1 MHSRLLLASIALAG
15 AAASTG
21 AACTDSLF
29 LQSITV
35 YRQSLK
41 NTATLGDWDSV
52 KVNPWD
58 ANDLLKAAPLGYPYS
73 NDADVATH
81 YLAFKFDCGADTAS
95 AVQGARVI
103 TKRVRSGEEYRYQT
117 TSESF
122 VQDASVEM
130 NDGQGKGLT
139 MNGESFSILWK
150 SNFPDKS
157 NRFNIGKKTAS
168 APRLSYGQS
177 AVSYI
182 FSSSS
187 TSTSWK
193 SNAAGWWGVHAVLAD
208 HEKVLSELLED
219 TVSLYVAKLG
229 SGVDSVRTQI
239 VRFRYEYDYTKPA
252 TGVRSSAA
260 PRAAFRVNAGAN
272 GWNIQ
277 LTQATPVSIYST
289 EGRMVR
295 QFPAARS
302 VVWDGRDAS
311 GAKVRPGLWVVRASG
326 LGAVPVLVR

>member
-1 MHSRLLLASIALAG
+1 MHSRLLFATIALAG
-15 AAASTG
+15 MVTSAG
-21 AACTDSLF
+21 AACEDSLF

-41 NTATLGDWDSV
+41 NTATLGDWDSI
-52 KVNPWD
+52 KVNPWNAD
-58 ANDLLKAAPLGYPYS
+58 DLLKAAPLGYPYS
-73 NDADVATH
+73 DGADVATH
-81 YLAFKFDCGADTAS
+81 YLGFKFNCGADTAS
-95 AVQGARVI
+95 AVQGVRVI
-103 TKRVRSGEEYRYQT
+103 TKRVRSGEAYRHQT

-122 VQDASVEM
+122 VQDASVGM
-130 NDGQGKGLT
+130 NDGHGKGLT
-139 MNGESFSILWK
+139 MNGESFSILWT

-157 NRFNIGKKTAS
+157 SRFNIGKKTAS
-168 APRLSYGQS
+168 APRLSYSQN
-177 AVSYI
+177 AVSYT

-187 TSTSWK
+187 TSSSWQ

-219 TVSLYVAKLG
+219 TVSFYVAKLG

-252 TGVRSSAA
+252 TGVRSSA

-272 GWNIQ
+272 GWSIQ
-277 LTQATPVSIYST
+277 LAQAAPVSIYST
-289 EGRMVR
+289 EGRLVR
-295 QFPAARS
+295 QFSAARS

-311 GAKVRPGLWVVRASG
+311 GAKVRPGLWVVRAAG
-326 LGAVPVLVR
+326 MGAVPVLVR

>member
-15 AAASTG
+15 MAASAG
-21 AACTDSLF
+21 AACSDSLF

-73 NDADVATH
+73 NEEDVATH
-81 YLAFKFDCGADTAS
+81 YLGFKFDCGADTAS

-103 TKRVRSGEEYRYQT
+103 TKRVRSGEEYRHQT

-122 VQDASVEM
+122 TKDAGVIMQDG
-130 NDGQGKGLT
+130 DGKGLVVS
-139 MNGESFSILWK
+139 GEPYSILW
-150 SNFPDKS
+150 SSSLFY
-157 NRFNIGKKTAS
+157 IGKKTATS
-168 APRLSYGQS
+168 PRQSYSQI
-177 AVSYI
+177 AVADIY
-182 FSSSS
+182 SSTS

-193 SNAAGWWGVHAVLAD
+193 GRSAAGYGVYPVLALHD
-208 HEKVLSELLED
+208 NVLSELLED
-219 TVSLYVAKLG
+219 TVSLYVTKLG

-239 VRFRYEYDYTKPA
+239 VRFRYEYDYTRPS
-252 TGVRSSAA
+252 TSVRSSA
-260 PRAAFRVNAGAN
+260 PRATFLVNAGAN

-277 LTQATPVSIYST
+277 LTRATPVSIYST
-289 EGRMVR
+289 DGRLVR

-311 GAKVRPGLWVVRASG
+311 GGKVRPGLWVVRASG

>member
-15 AAASTG
+15 TAASAG
-21 AACTDSLF
+21 AACSDPLF

-41 NTATLGDWDSV
+41 NTATLGEWDSV

-58 ANDLLKAAPLGYPYS
+58 ANDLLKAGPLGYPYS
-73 NDADVATH
+73 NEEDVATH
-81 YLAFKFDCGADTAS
+81 YLGFKFDCGTDTAS

-103 TKRVRSGEEYRYQT
+103 TKRVRSGEQYNYQT
-117 TSESF
+117 TAESF
-122 VQDASVEM
+122 TEDASVIM
-130 NDGQGKGLT
+130 KDGDGKGTSL
-139 MNGESFSILWK
+139 NGESFSNLWQ
-150 SNFPDKS
+150 SNLPDKS
-157 NRFNIGKKTAS
+157 NRFNIGKKMAS

-177 AVSYI
+177 AVSYT

-187 TSTSWK
+187 TSSSWK

-219 TVSLYVAKLG
+219 TVSFYVAKLG

-252 TGVRSSAA
+252 TSVRSSAQ
-260 PRAAFRVNAGAN
+260 RTAFRMNAGAN

-289 EGRMVR
+289 DGRLVR

-311 GAKVRPGLWVVRASG
+311 GTKVRPGLWVVRASG
-326 LGAVPVLVR
+326 LGAMPVLVR

>member
-1 MHSRLLLASIALAG
+1 MRPTRFLLASALS

-35 YRQSLK
+35 FRQSLK

-103 TKRVRSGEEYRYQT
+103 TKRVRSGEEYRHQT
-117 TSESF
+117 TLESF
-122 VQDASVEM
+122 TTDASVIM
-130 NDGQGKGLT
+130 IDGDGKGTSL
-139 MNGESFSILWK
+139 NGVPFSNLWK
-150 SNFPDKS
+150 SNLFY
-157 NRFNIGKKTAS
+157 IGKKTAS
-168 APRLSYGQS
+168 SPRQSYGQV
-177 AVSYI
+177 AVADIY
-182 FSSSS
+182 SSTS

-193 SNAAGWWGVHAVLAD
+193 SRSAAGYGVYPVLAD
-208 HEKVLSELLED
+208 HDNVLSEFLED

-252 TGVRSSAA
+252 TGIRSSA

-272 GWNIQ
+272 GWSIQ
-277 LTQATPVSIYST
+277 LTQAAPVSIYST
-289 EGRMVR
+289 EGRLIR
-295 QFPAARS
+295 QFSAARS
-302 VVWDGRDAS
+302 VFWDGRDAS

-326 LGAVPVLVR
+326 HGAVPVLVR

>member
-15 AAASTG
+15 AAASTW
-21 AACTDSLF
+21 AACEDPLF

-58 ANDLLKAAPLGYPYS
+58 ANDLLKAAPLGYPHS

-81 YLAFKFDCGADTAS
+81 YLGFKFDCGVDTAS
-95 AVQGARVI
+95 AVQGVRVI
-103 TKRVRSGEEYRYQT
+103 TKRIRSGEQYRYQT
-117 TSESF
+117 TAESF
-122 VQDASVEM
+122 TEDAAVIM
-130 NDGQGKGLT
+130 IDGDGNGTSL
-139 MNGESFSILWK
+139 NGELFSNLWK
-150 SNFPDKS
+150 SNFPDQS

-168 APRLSYGQS
+168 ALRLSYGQS
-177 AVSYI
+177 AVAYTYT
-182 FSSSS
+182 SSS

-193 SNAAGWWGVHAVLAD
+193 SDAAGWWGVHAVLAD
-208 HEKVLSELLED
+208 HENALSTLLD
-219 TVSLYVAKLG
+219 SARVGVAKLG

-252 TGVRSSAA
+252 TGVRSSST
-260 PRAAFRVNAGAN
+260 PHAAFRVNAGAN

-289 EGRMVR
+289 DGRLVR

-326 LGAVPVLVR
+326 LGAMPVLVR

>member
-15 AAASTG
+15 TAASAG

-41 NTATLGDWDSV
+41 NSAVLGDWDSV

-58 ANDLLKAAPLGYPYS
+58 ANDLLKAAPLGFLYS
-73 NDADVATH
+73 NSEDTATH
-81 YLAFKFDCGADTAS
+81 FLAFKYGCGADTGS

-103 TKRVRSGEEYRYQT
+103 DKRVRSGEEYRHQT
-117 TSESF
+117 TAESF
-122 VQDASVEM
+122 TKDAGVTM
-130 NDGQGKGLT
+130 IDGDGAGLT
-139 MNGESFSILWK
+139 YAGQHWSILWT
-150 SNFPDKS
+150 SSLFQ
-157 NRFNIGKKTAS
+157 IGKKAS
-168 APRLSYGQS
+168 GAPRQTYDQNAISYK
-177 AVSYI
+177 YT
-182 FSSSS
+182 SS
-187 TSTSWK
+187 TSGSSVLTS
-193 SNAAGWWGVHAVLAD
+193 AAGEYPVVHPILAD
-208 HEKVLSELLED
+208 YEGVLSSFLGD
-219 TVSLYVAKLG
+219 VGADVANVG

-239 VRFRYEYDYTKPA
+239 VRFRYEYDYAKPTA
-252 TGVRSSAA
+252 GIRPSA

-272 GWNIQ
+272 GWIIQ

-289 EGRMVR
+289 DGRLVR

-311 GAKVRPGLWVVRASG
+311 GTKVRPGLWVVRASG

>member
-15 AAASTG
+15 MAASTS

-41 NTATLGDWDSV
+41 NSAALGDWDTV

-58 ANDLLKAAPLGYPYS
+58 ANDLLKAAPLGFLYS
-73 NDADVATH
+73 NGEDTATH
-81 YLAFKFDCGADTAS
+81 YLGIKYGCGADTGS

-103 TKRVRSGEEYRYQT
+103 DKRVRSGEEYRHQN
-117 TSESF
+117 SVESF
-122 VQDASVEM
+122 TKDVGVTM
-130 NDGQGKGLT
+130 IDGDGAGLT
-139 MNGESFSILWK
+139 YGGEHWSILWN
-150 SNFPDKS
+150 SS
-157 NRFNIGKKTAS
+157 LLQIGKKATG
-168 APRLSYGQS
+168 APRQTFDQNAISYK
-177 AVSYI
+177 YT
-182 FSSSS
+182 SSSS
-187 TSTSWK
+187 GSSVLTS
-193 SNAAGWWGVHAVLAD
+193 AAGGYPVAHPILAD
-208 HEKVLSELLED
+208 YEGVLSSFLAD
-219 TVSLYVAKLG
+219 VGSDVAKVG

-239 VRFRYEYDYTKPA
+239 VRFRYEYDYTKPT
-252 TGVRSSAA
+252 TGVRSSA
-260 PRAAFRVNAGAN
+260 PRTAFRVNAGAN
-272 GWNIQ
+272 GWSVQ

-289 EGRMVR
+289 DGRLVR

-326 LGAVPVLVR
+326 LGAMPVLVR